1 MSINSEVQS
10 LPKDVKSEA
19 TRSIFAKI
27 GSLPKDTKIAVKV
40 YFGFSIVLVLL
51 CATAFFGLHGLDSAT
66 QNFANYRVMAI
77 DRIAANQVM
86 HEVAATRIAV
96 KNFVISGDIK
106 DAHSVEEEI
115 IALSGEIN
123 ELKELLH
130 SEPELEKKVEHIES
144 LRDQYKGAFDSI
156 TKNQTEIDK
165 LVTTVLNVEG
175 LNIERGLIKV
185 SENAFNA
192 NQIQTTYKVSVALRH
207 ALLGRL
213 YMLHFLADGK
223 QVSYDRVKKDLEVTV
238 TDINELKST
247 LTLSENRK
255 ILGKIGDSLQSY
267 IAAAKKVKDLSDASI
282 DLMVNRL
289 DKIGPS
295 INVTA
300 DEINAEFSIRQDTLG
315 PLAVAENQT
324 DSLRAMVV
332 SGLAIVFGLLAAWL
346 IGGSISKPIRAMTSA
361 MTTLA
366 KGDKTID
373 IPAVG
378 RGDELGAMADAVL
391 VFKENMIKADTLQAE
406 QASSRLEQE
415 EQKKQAEIADVE
427 QKKRVEVEKKAEMN
441 KLADSFKLSVGSVV
455 ENVSEASGALQV
467 SAGALSSTAEETNIQ
482 STVVAAAAEEA
493 TVNVQ
498 TVAAAAEELS
508 ASIGE
513 ISRQVS
519 QSSEMAQVAVADA
532 KRADELIHGLAD
544 ASQKI
549 GDILGLISDIA
560 EQTNLLALN
569 ATIEAA
575 RAGDAGKGF
584 AVVAAEVKN
593 LANQTAKSTE
603 EIGTQILDIQKATKE
618 AVVAVQ
624 GVGKGIG
631 EIGEVAAAIA
641 AAVEEQSAAT
651 REIAENVQ
659 QASAGTSDVATNIVG
674 VTKAADETGQASSQ
688 VLESAQGLSKE
699 AETLRT
705 EVDSFIQSVRAA

>member
-1 MSINSEVQS
+1 
-10 LPKDVKSEA
+10 
-19 TRSIFAKI
+19 
-27 GSLPKDTKIAVKV
+27 
-40 YFGFSIVLVLL
+40 
-51 CATAFFGLHGLDSAT
+51 
-66 QNFANYRVMAI
+66 
-77 DRIAANQVM
+77 M
-86 HEVAATRIAV
+86 HEVAATRIAA
-96 KNFVISGDIK
+96 KSFIISGDIK
-106 DAHSVEEEI
+106 EAEAVHKDVVKLRNAI
-115 IALSGEIN
+115 D
-123 ELKELLH
+123 ELKGGLH
-130 SEPELEKKVEHIES
+130 DEPALEEK
-144 LRDQYKGAFDSI
+144 I
-156 TKNQTEIDK
+156 TKIATLGNQFETVFKTVEKDLVKIDM
-165 LVTTVLNVEG
+165 LVDTVLNVEG
-175 LNIERGLIKV
+175 PMIE
-185 SENAFNA
+185 SELTAIYKNAFGA
-192 NQIQTTYKVSVALRH
+192 DQIQTKKAVNAALR
-207 ALLGRL
+207 AAALGRL
-213 YMLHFLADGK
+213 YIFHFLVDGTQASFDHAMK
-223 QVSYDRVKKDLEVTV
+223 
-238 TDINELKST
+238 ELKATETIVKELKTT
-247 LTLSENRK
+247 LRLPEDQKLLVELTN
-255 ILGKIGDSLQSY
+255 SLNSY
-267 IAAAKKVKDLSDASI
+267 IKTSNDIKHFADETADLI
-282 DLMVNRL
+282 THKL
-289 DKIGPS
+289 DKIGPE
-295 INVTA
+295 INHIT
-300 DEINAEFSIRQDTLG
+300 DEIMDEFSARQDTLG
-315 PLAVAENQT
+315 PRALAEDHQA
-324 DSLRAMVV
+324 SLLTAIV
-332 SGLAIVFGLLAAWL
+332 SGSAIVLGLLAAWL
-346 IGGSISKPIRAMTSA
+346 ISSAVSKPIRAMTSA

-366 KGDKTID
+366 EGDKTVE
-373 IPAVG
+373 IPATG
-378 RGDELGAMADAVL
+378 RGDEIGSMAAAVL
-391 VFKENMIKADTLQAE
+391 VFKENMIKADALQAE
-406 QASSRLEQE
+406 QDRTRIEQE
-415 EQKKQAEIADVE
+415 EQKKHAEIEQVE
-427 QKKRVEVEKKAEMN
+427 QKKRAEAEKKAEMN

-467 SAGALSSTAEETNIQ
+467 SAGALSTTAGETNLQ
-482 STVVAAAAEEA
+482 STVVAAAAEQA

-532 KRADELIHGLAD
+532 KRADDLIHGLAE

-603 EIGTQILDIQKATKE
+603 EIGTQILNIQKATKE

>member
-1 MSINSEVQS
+1 MSIFSKIKS
-10 LPKDVKSEA
+10 LPKDV
-19 TRSIFAKI
+19 T
-27 GSLPKDTKIAVKV
+27 IAAKV
-40 YFGFSIVLVLL
+40 YFGFGVVLALL
-51 CATAFFGLHGLDSAT
+51 STTAVISLLGLNSGADNLS
-66 QNFANYRVMAI
+66 NYRGMAL
-77 DRIAANQVM
+77 DRVVANQVM
-86 HEVAATRIAV
+86 HEVAATRIAA
-96 KNFVISGDIK
+96 KNFVISG
-106 DAHSVEEEI
+106 
-115 IALSGEIN
+115 N
-123 ELKELLH
+123 
-130 SEPELEKKVEHIES
+130 SEAAKVVEKKVGDLSGKINDLKKRLHDEPALTEKVTNMENLS
-144 LRDQYKGAFDSI
+144 DQYKGAFEKV
-156 TKNQTEIDK
+156 TKDRVKIDK
-165 LVTTVLNVEG
+165 LVASVLNVEG
-175 LNIERGLIKV
+175 PKIERGLTAISK
-185 SENAFNA
+185 NAFDA
-192 NQIQTTYKVSVALRH
+192 DQIDTTYKVTTALRS

-213 YMLHFLADGK
+213 YMLRFLVDGK
-223 QVSYDRVKKDLEVTV
+223 QASFDRVVK
-238 TDINELKST
+238 ELKATTTGVKELKFT
-247 LTLSENRK
+247 LRLPANQK
-255 ILGKIGDSLQSY
+255 ILGELVNSLNAY
-267 IAAAKKVKDLSDASI
+267 IESANQVKSLSDDAA
-282 DLMVNRL
+282 DLIKNKL
-289 DKIGPS
+289 DKIGPN
-295 INVTA
+295 INKTVGET
-300 DEINAEFSIRQDTLG
+300 IAEFRTRQDTLG
-315 PLAVAENQT
+315 PRAVAEGDQA
-324 DSLRAMVV
+324 SLLAAIV
-332 SGLAIVFGLLAAWL
+332 SGLAIVLGILAAWL
-346 IGGSISKPIRAMTSA
+346 ISSAVSTPIRAMTSA

-366 KGDKTID
+366 DGDKAVE
-373 IPAVG
+373 IPATG
-378 RGDELGAMADAVL
+378 RGDELGAMASAVV
-391 VFKENMIKADTLQAE
+391 VFKENMIKADELQAE
-406 QASSRLEQE
+406 QARSRTEQE
-415 EQKKQAEIADVE
+415 EQKKHAVIAEEE
-427 QKKRVEVEKKAEMN
+427 QKKRVETEKKAEMN

-467 SAGALSSTAEETNIQ
+467 SAGALSSTAEETNVQ
-482 STVVAAAAEEA
+482 STVVAAAAEQA

-498 TVAAAAEELS
+498 TVAAAAEQLS

-519 QSSEMAQVAVADA
+519 QSSEMAQVAVTDA
-532 KRADELIHGLAD
+532 KKADDLIHGLAE

-603 EIGTQILDIQKATKE
+603 EIGTQILNIQKATKE

-659 QASAGTSDVATNIVG
+659 QASAGTSDVATNIVN